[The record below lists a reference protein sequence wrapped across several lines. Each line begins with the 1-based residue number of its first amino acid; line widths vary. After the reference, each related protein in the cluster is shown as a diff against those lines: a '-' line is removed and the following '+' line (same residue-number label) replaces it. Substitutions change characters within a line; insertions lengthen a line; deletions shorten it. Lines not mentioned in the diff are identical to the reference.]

1 MATVRENL
9 RGRIDELKT
18 LRDEIRVEL
27 NLAGMSLRDEWKELE
42 KRLPDP
48 GHLARDLKAAS
59 SETLEEILEEA
70 RKFRLRLGARAG
82 VKTVTSLMTA
92 DPVVCSPDATLAE
105 AAHEMWQHD
114 VGCLPVVDAEGKVT
128 AMVTDRD
135 ACMAAYLAGTSLDRL
150 PVRTAMSSA
159 LYSCGPET
167 SPREAEELM
176 RSHQIRRLPVVDAA
190 GRLLGVVT
198 LGDLARAAARSTGG
212 HEGKG
217 AGPASEDVTATLA
230 AVVAPRTDGPPAQS

>member
-9 RGRIDELKT
+9 RGRIEELKT

-27 NLAGMSLRDEWKELE
+27 NLAGMGLRDDWKELE
-42 KRLPDP
+42 RRLPDP
-48 GHLARDLKAAS
+48 LARDIKAATS
-59 SETLEEILEEA
+59 DTLDEILEEA

-82 VKTVTSLMTA
+82 GETVTALMTA
-92 DPVVCSPDATLAE
+92 DPTVCGPDSTLAE
-105 AAHEMWQHD
+105 AARKMWQHD

-135 ACMAAYLAGTSLDRL
+135 ACMAAYLAGTSLDRI

-159 LYSCGPET
+159 LYSCGPDT
-167 SPREAEELM
+167 SPRQAEELM
-176 RSHQIRRLPVVDAA
+176 SSRQIRRLPVADAA

-198 LGDLARAAARSTGG
+198 LGDLARAAARNDDG
-212 HEGKG
+212 HDGKG
-217 AGPASEDVTATLA
+217 AGPGSEDVTVTQA
-230 AVVAPRTDGPPAQS
+230 AVVAPRTDGQPAPS